1 MKIKIASFKKER
13 NSYAA
18 DYSELKEFIRTC
30 LKAGEYNLAVATLFY
45 AYTALDHDESQQF
58 YGCHG
63 IWSRPKADVLKAILY
78 DLYNCDVH
86 HDVIKRKANDGFE
99 CPDALLEA
107 IVEVQK
113 RSVQMHYPEA
123 IDCDTTI
130 EAMMPIKYGDYLYA
144 FLPNEENTG
153 FEARMVRMLVNSH
166 GDGGA
171 YLHFNFF
178 PQGARAKEKY
188 REYNEEKD
196 SWGIEVFT
204 HSYGDT
210 EHTRWGTINISAKSN
225 LITGAGYTEYEN
237 PRCKKIVENF
247 SDYDCKTMQDVVELL
262 TPLYENLK
270 EVWTD
275 IAPDYRDC
283 WFLPQVTAYYGKRN
297 LAKMQELLPQVAS
310 YAAKQVKAS
319 TGGYGFWIPD

>member
-1 MKIKIASFKKER
+1 MINIKSFKGER
-13 NSYAA
+13 HSYAA
-18 DYSELKEFIRTC
+18 DYGELKEFIRTC
-30 LKAGEYNLAVATLFY
+30 LKAGEYKLAVATLFY

-58 YGCHG
+58 YGCHEV
-63 IWSRPKADVLKAILY
+63 WRHPVTNVLEIILQ
-78 DLYNCDVH
+78 DLYWCDVH
-86 HDVIKRKANDGFE
+86 HDVLDRKGE
-99 CPDALLEA
+99 GYSCPDALLDA
-107 IVEVQK
+107 IAEVQK
-113 RSVQMHYPEA
+113 NTVQMHFPEA
-123 IDCDTTI
+123 IDCDTTF

-144 FLPNEENTG
+144 FLPNEKNEA

-178 PQGARAKEKY
+178 PQGNAAKESY
-188 REYNEEKD
+188 RQYDGEKD
-196 SWGIEVFT
+196 NWGIEIYS

-210 EHTRWGTINISAKSN
+210 EHNRWGTVHISAKSD
-225 LITGAGYTEYEN
+225 LTTGAGYDKYEH
-237 PRCKKIVENF
+237 PRCQKIVENF
-247 SDYDCKTMQDVVELL
+247 SDYDCKTMRDVVELL